1 MKSVICKQDRAL
13 KGKILSAFVLC
24 FAIFYGF
31 QNSEPLVSRILFL
44 IGSLVLFGF
53 STSYEITENFQNKK
67 LYSIFG
73 VVVFSL
79 KLELDFPDYISV
91 FSGSFS
97 VDNEWGA
104 VSAIGTKERHEKLA
118 VRFFTGNKYVSLF
131 KTENYKEALEKAEEL
146 SKLLKVEIY
155 DSTKE

>member
-13 KGKILSAFVLC
+13 KGKILSALILC
-24 FAIFYGF
+24 FAIFYAF
-31 QNSEPLVSRILFL
+31 QNTEPLVSRVLFSA
-44 IGSLVLFGF
+44 GSLLLFGF
-53 STSYEITENFQNKK
+53 SVSYKITENFQNRK

-73 VVVFSL
+73 VVIFSS

-97 VDNEWGA
+97 MDNEWGA
-104 VSAIGTKERHEKLA
+104 VSAIGTKERHEKLV

-131 KTENYKEALEKAEEL
+131 KTENYKEALQKAEEL
-146 SKLLKVEIY
+146 SKLLEVEIY
-155 DSTKE
+155 DTTKE